1 MWEELFTLIIG
12 FIGGFTGGLL
22 GVGGGVIYIPAMVL
36 VLDEQQHM
44 AQGASLA
51 AIVATAIVAGTTHFR
66 RGNVDLPTVAWVAP
80 GAAAAG
86 FGAAFLAAAL
96 DADTLRRMFAVV
108 ALYFGATM
116 MYSAWREGRSPVA
129 KEEPS

>member
-1 MWEELFTLIIG
+1 MWEIVFTLLTG
-12 FIGGFTGGLL
+12 FIGGFAGGLL

-36 VLDEQQHM
+36 VLDEQQHL

-51 AIVATAIVAGTTHFR
+51 AIIATAIVGGTTHFR

-80 GAAAAG
+80 VAAAAG
-86 FGAAFLAAAL
+86 FGAALLAGVL
-96 DADTLRRMFAVV
+96 DGDTLRRIFAVV

-116 MYSAWREGRSPVA
+116 MYSSWREGRSAVA
-129 KEEPS
+129 EEEPS

>member
-1 MWEELFTLIIG
+1 MWEIVFTLLTG
-12 FIGGFTGGLL
+12 FIGGFAGGLL

-36 VLDEQQHM
+36 VLDEQQLM

-86 FGAAFLAAAL
+86 FGAAFLADAL
-96 DADTLRRMFAVV
+96 DGDTLRRLFAVI
-108 ALYFGATM
+108 ALYFGVTM
-116 MYSAWREGRSPVA
+116 MYSAWREGRSTVA
-129 KEEPS
+129 EEERS

>member
-1 MWEELFTLIIG
+1 MWEELFTLVIG
-12 FIGGFTGGLL
+12 FIGGFAGGLL

-36 VLDEQQHM
+36 VLDEQQHL

-51 AIVATAIVAGTTHFR
+51 AIISTAIVAGTTHYR

-80 GAAAAG
+80 GAAAAA
-86 FGAAFLAAAL
+86 FGAALLAGML
-96 DADTLRRMFAVV
+96 DGDTLRRIFAVV

-116 MYSAWREGRSPVA
+116 MYSSWREGRSPVA
-129 KEEPS
+129 EEERR

>member
-1 MWEELFTLIIG
+1 MWEIVFTLLTG
-12 FIGGFTGGLL
+12 FIGGFAGGLL

-86 FGAAFLAAAL
+86 FGAAFLADAL
-96 DADTLRRMFAVV
+96 DGDTLRRLFAVI
-108 ALYFGATM
+108 ALYFGVTM
-116 MYSAWREGRSPVA
+116 MYSAWREGRSTVA
-129 KEEPS
+129 EEERS

>member
-1 MWEELFTLIIG
+1 MWEELFTLAIG
-12 FIGGFTGGLL
+12 FIGGFAGGLL

-86 FGAAFLAAAL
+86 FGAAFLADAL
-96 DADTLRRMFAVV
+96 DGDTLRRLFAVI
-108 ALYFGATM
+108 ALYFGVTM
-116 MYSAWREGRSPVA
+116 MYSAWREGRSTVA
-129 KEEPS
+129 EEERS